1 MAAQKR
7 DRDDATNDE
16 TSGVDSKKIR
26 VEEEETATPSSADAP
41 ADASAAASAVIE
53 TPPKPQPKLLAAVN
67 GHHPPP
73 QPFLPLPPL
82 SSIGRATASK
92 TYKDGDIVHTNLS
105 YEDEATAE
113 PSLLEQYNV
122 SKGLGLYLIVLLVA
136 IVIPNYFVYYSA
148 GANIKTSF
156 TDACAGNEVL
166 FVAGDSYFCANP
178 TAESVVVNRENKFFL
193 KGTGQ
198 ENNEASDYAI
208 GRVETFAKSGENFV
222 KTSEGTDSVLFS
234 PFVMLYNR
242 LLLEPTEARPHV
254 YSSLNL

>member
-105 YEDEATAE
+105 YEDEATAD
-113 PSLLEQYNV
+113 PSLFEQYNV

-148 GANIKTSF
+148 GANIKTSL
-156 TDACAGNEVL
+156 TDACPGNEVL
-166 FVAGDSYFCANP
+166 FVYGDAYFCADP
-178 TAESVVVNRENKFFL
+178 TTESIVVNRENKFFL

-198 ENNEASDYAI
+198 ENTEARDYAI
-208 GRVETFAKSGENFV
+208 GRQETFAKSGDNFV
-222 KTSEGTDSVLFS
+222 KTSEGTESVLFS
-234 PFVMLYNR
+234 PLMMLYNR
-242 LLLEPTEARPHV
+242 LLLQPTEAKPHV
-254 YSSLNL
+254 YHSVNL